1 MGRPTSP
8 RSQLRTREYAE
19 SAHCA
24 PSGARRAH
32 RSSWQAVQH
41 QLFAR
46 LTQRHQ
52 CVGLSAIFLA
62 AARFRFDRIMR
73 ETKAREAPRRRRVD
87 SSQRPGRLLV
97 AHERCAIWRIQALQR
112 RGGSGVL
119 RCSTNQHGH
128 SVVHQPSWYVL
139 ADDGVPPSSRAV
151 LDVSEARLAGHHLM
165 ISQLNSGRG
174 AAHALLHNS
183 GGMGEGPGRW
193 RSGAETK
200 FSENAST
207 RGDVGSPV
215 RSCPFVTRPSGDG
228 S

>member
-1 MGRPTSP
+1 VGRPTSP

-151 LDVSEARLAGHHLM
+151 LDAFLRLVWRAF
-165 ISQLNSGRG
+165 IS
-174 AAHALLHNS
+174 
-183 GGMGEGPGRW
+183 
-193 RSGAETK
+193 
-200 FSENAST
+200 
-207 RGDVGSPV
+207 
-215 RSCPFVTRPSGDG
+215 
-228 S
+228 